1 MVDGRYGGAATLLL
15 VGILASVATTHAQTY
30 PAKPIRIVTVAPGGT
45 PDLIARLISQ
55 GITGA
60 LGQPLVVDNR
70 VGFVGIEIVSKAPP
84 DGYTLAVNGQNLWI
98 LPFLQ
103 PNLPYDPI
111 RDFAPISL
119 VTRAPNV
126 LVVHPSVPAR
136 TVDDLI
142 ALARAKPG
150 ALNYGTGG
158 PGSSNHLSAELFRA
172 MSGVNLVLINYKG
185 TGPSINGLLGGEVQL
200 MFAGLGPASPHIKTG
215 KLRALAVTTAQ
226 PSPLTPE
233 LPTISSFLPG
243 YESVVLTGMFAPA
256 KTPRAIIQRL
266 NQEIVRMLERPETR
280 ERLANV
286 GIETV
291 GSSPEEFAERIR
303 SEMATMGKLIRE
315 AGLRGG

>member
-1 MVDGRYGGAATLLL
+1 MKIDGNMASSASESASGSSRRSQCTTEALLRRCCSP
-15 VGILASVATTHAQTY
+15 VFAPVATTHAQTY

-45 PDLIARLISQ
+45 PDPYARLISQ

-111 RDFAPISL
+111 RDFAPVSL

-126 LVVHPSVPAR
+126 LVVHPSVPVK

-150 ALNYGTGG
+150 ALNYGTGD
-158 PGSSNHLSAELFRA
+158 PGSSNHLSAELFKA
-172 MSGVNLVLINYKG
+172 MSGVSLVLINYKG
-185 TGPSINGLLGGEVQL
+185 APVLRSTACWAVKCS
-200 MFAGLGPASPHIKTG
+200 SC
-215 KLRALAVTTAQ
+215 LRASVPPRRTSRRANCGR
-226 PSPLTPE
+226 SP
-233 LPTISSFLPG
+233 
-243 YESVVLTGMFAPA
+243 
-256 KTPRAIIQRL
+256 
-266 NQEIVRMLERPETR
+266 
-280 ERLANV
+280 
-286 GIETV
+286 
-291 GSSPEEFAERIR
+291 
-303 SEMATMGKLIRE
+303 
-315 AGLRGG
+315 